1 MSPRRKSM
9 NRNFDTE
16 VVYSNRDD
24 VFDEVD
30 ECVLDDIE
38 SGVDGLNRFSDNPK
52 RTTFETFKPRNSI
65 ESGDDGSDKDLQQS
79 SECFQSLP
87 YDIIMSPL
95 KSPQYINQLNAMR
108 SKTSADG
115 GSRQFPLYS
124 RPDSPKYGK
133 ILYNRS
139 TSPSADSMDN
149 SSSNS
154 STYSSHHHTAFQQAS
169 MTQSLHLPS
178 IQHHQNDDEN
188 VILINVQSNGRQ
200 KPPPFKSTNLNYRK
214 SFSHVNG
221 NGKLFNGYANDS
233 LEQMNRAPIDSSST
247 MTKSLYNPSMST
259 SNLYGRRFATLAHPK
274 EKFEHETKST
284 SSMSERNLIQWNPIL
299 SCKIGSQTTLRTK
312 PPVPWYELAI
322 KKEFRQ
328 SCPPLQVIIFIVF
341 IHLPFNVRTIDKLNS
356 QPVFQS
362 KHFVYVAS
370 HVTNNNLYDY
380 NRWEKNSREVF
391 STRNA
396 RRD

>member
-1 MSPRRKSM
+1 MLQQQTLPEGYATIRRSKGRVEHKHKLRTSSVEMIEMSPRRKSI
-9 NRNFDTE
+9 NRTFDSE
-16 VVYSNRDD
+16 ILYASRLRSDA
-24 VFDEVD
+24 FDESSEVD
-30 ECVLDDIE
+30 DEGVLNDIE
-38 SGVDGLNRFSDNPK
+38 SDVDGKLSRFADSAQ

-108 SKTSADG
+108 SKTAADS
-115 GSRQFPLYS
+115 GSRQFPLYA
-124 RPDSPKYGK
+124 RPESPKYGK
-133 ILYNRS
+133 LLYNRS

-154 STYSSHHHTAFQQAS
+154 STYSSNHHSAFQQAS

-178 IQHHQNDDEN
+178 INRHQDDDN

-200 KPPPFKSTNLNYRK
+200 HPPPKANNLNYRK

-221 NGKLFNGYANDS
+221 KWYNGGDS
-233 LEQMNRAPIDSSST
+233 LERTPLT
-247 MTKSLYNPSMST
+247 MTKSLYNPST
-259 SNLYGRRFATLAHPK
+259 SHLHSRRFATLAHPK
-274 EKFEHETKST
+274 PALDLDNKS
-284 SSMSERNLIQWNPIL
+284 SSSLSERNLMAWNPIL

-328 SCPPLQVIIFIVF
+328 SCPPLQVII
-341 IHLPFNVRTIDKLNS
+341 TTNS
-356 QPVFQS
+356 Q
-362 KHFVYVAS
+362 
-370 HVTNNNLYDY
+370 
-380 NRWEKNSREVF
+380 
-391 STRNA
+391 
-396 RRD
+396 